1 MRNKLSALAIC
12 LLLIVQALLASG
24 VPSTPQP
31 PMGMSP
37 QDNAMRSF
45 HDGLRYRDRAWKA
58 EKELA
63 TTQDAAQ
70 RQKLSDAVR
79 KSYEADVRSQRT
91 AINDNPNMFQAH
103 TEVGYALRKTGNY
116 DDALKA
122 YDKALELMPNYG
134 EAIEYRAE
142 AYLGLNRVDDAK
154 NSYLT
159 LYNGGAK
166 ELAKQLGDA
175 MQKWVADRKSNPGSV
190 AATSI
195 DDFAKWI
202 GQRSEIAGTSGS
214 GSSWR

>member
-1 MRNKLSALAIC
+1 
-12 LLLIVQALLASG
+12 
-24 VPSTPQP
+24 
-31 PMGMSP
+31 
-37 QDNAMRSF
+37 
-45 HDGLRYRDRAWKA
+45 
-58 EKELA
+58 
-63 TTQDAAQ
+63 
-70 RQKLSDAVR
+70 
-79 KSYEADVRSQRT
+79 
-91 AINDNPNMFQAH
+91 MFQAH
-103 TEVGYALRKTGNY
+103 TEPGYALRKTGNY

-154 NSYLT
+154 SSYLM

-175 MQKWVADRKSNPGSV
+175 MQKWVTDRKTSPGRVS
-190 AATSI
+190 ATSI

>member
-1 MRNKLSALAIC
+1 MRNRLSALVLC
-12 LLLIVQALLASG
+12 LLLIVPALFASG
-24 VPSTPQP
+24 VPSSPTPS
-31 PMGMSP
+31 MGMSP
-37 QDNAMRSF
+37 QDNSIRAF
-45 HDGLRYRDRAWKA
+45 QDGLRYRDRAWKA

-63 TTQDAAQ
+63 TTQDDGK
-70 RQKLSDAVR
+70 RQKLMEAVR
-79 KSYEADVRSQRT
+79 KSYEADIRSQRA
-91 AINDNPNMFQAH
+91 AINDNPKMFQAH
-103 TEVGYALRKTGNY
+103 TELGYALRKTGNY

-122 YDKALELMPNYG
+122 YDKALDLMPNYG

-142 AYLGLNRVDDAK
+142 AYLGLNRVDDTK
-154 NSYLT
+154 NSYLM

-175 MQKWVADRKSNPGSV
+175 MQKWVADRKADPGSV

-202 GQRSEIAGTSGS
+202 GQRTEIAGASGS